1 MKLSR
6 FVALLLVGAMLSAL
20 SACVKTN
27 PPVSSNP
34 SPADQAS
41 GQSPNAASAT
51 VPSPSPEERPDTRIM
66 PINVE
71 GRATE
76 VELKLLDQ
84 STLPFTTYFPS
95 QDFVSQPLTTQAG
108 SGVRLYFSPGGKKN
122 AKAYIDLFIPDQASN
137 LEEMQDLILGDRGLL
152 VTNRWELVDR
162 TDIVSYPWVK
172 EKLIYQQAT
181 SQETI
186 VGAIYTGEYKG
197 KAFYMLTHYPEK
209 YSDRFSPRSTIVLE
223 NVQFRE
229 EK

>member
-6 FVALLLVGAMLSAL
+6 FVALLLVGAMISAL
-20 SACVKTN
+20 SACVESE
-27 PPVSSNP
+27 PPAKSDQSSRTSEQSSNGV
-34 SPADQAS
+34 SAS
-41 GQSPNAASAT
+41 T
-51 VPSPSPEERPDTRIM
+51 PSPSPEERPNTRIM
-66 PINVE
+66 PISIE

-76 VELKLLDQ
+76 MELKLLDQ
-84 STLPFTTYFPS
+84 PTLPFTTYFPS
-95 QDFVSQPLTTQAG
+95 KDFVSQPLTTQEG

-122 AKAYIDLFIPDQASN
+122 SKIYIDLFIPAQAPN

-152 VTNRWELVDR
+152 ASNGWELVDR

-172 EKLIYQQAT
+172 EKLIYQQTA
-181 SQETI
+181 QKETI

-209 YSDRFSPRSTIVLE
+209 DSDRFTPRSTVVLE
-223 NVQFRE
+223 SVQFRE